1 MVSSVEMNQAL
12 NAYNTIGRMA
22 TDPVQLTPDAQ
33 AVSGPSFSEL
43 MGQIA
48 DSSIKNVYKSDAV
61 STATL
66 TGKAGLN
73 DLVQAVANAELT
85 VQTVVAIRDRVISA
99 YQDIIRM
106 PI

>member
-1 MVSSVEMNQAL
+1 MVSSVELNQAL
-12 NAYNTIGRMA
+12 NAYNAIGRMA
-22 TDPVQLTPDAQ
+22 TDPVNLTPEEQ
-33 AVSGPSFSEL
+33 AVQGPSFSEL
-43 MGQIA
+43 IQQLA
-48 DSSIKNVYKSDAV
+48 TSSKDNVYKAEAT
-61 STATL
+61 STAAL